1 MFKPTPHNIS
11 PSEQALSA
19 IAAAHHNDK
28 PAKHGT
34 IKPKSGRQQQGGK
47 HPQTKCP
54 SLQQL
59 IHTGHQYAKSES
71 AMLADHVMK
80 VHYFRNYGT
89 T

>member
-54 SLQQL
+54 FLQQL
-59 IHTGHQYAKSES
+59 IYTEHPHAKFES
-71 AMLADHVMK
+71 AILAA
-80 VHYFRNYGT
+80 GT
-89 T
+89 M